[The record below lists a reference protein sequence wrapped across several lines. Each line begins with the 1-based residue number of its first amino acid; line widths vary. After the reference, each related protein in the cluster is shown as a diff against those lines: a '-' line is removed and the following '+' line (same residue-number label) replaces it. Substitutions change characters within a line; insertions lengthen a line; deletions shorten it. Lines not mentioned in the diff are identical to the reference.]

1 MGSAHTRA
9 HGPAGGAA
17 KGAPAGA
24 LIVVGAAYGDVR
36 EIDELGLVKIPPELL
51 FRLSNEDCAWLTVV
65 AVETKAAVGRN

>member
-24 LIVVGAAYGDVR
+24 LVVVVVAYGDVR
-36 EIDELGLVKIPPELL
+36 GTEERWLEKVPLWLLSPESVRNCRYERGLEL
-51 FRLSNEDCAWLTVV
+51 ST
-65 AVETKAAVGRN
+65 